1 MLPSK
6 RMINL
11 ASNQEVRISNTA
23 GCTPSSRDSRSVLII
38 AFQFLFE
45 SHLQGNVVTM
55 ARQYARNVISSV
67 QRVAMA
73 ITPSGL
79 GLHGRS
85 KTTLGSPEA
94 LTLARWICQS
104 YRQVKLHCK
113 MWKWIFIH
121 GTLEW
126 CSFQWSETIV
136 IQIIVFLTRKNLW
149 T

>member
-1 MLPSK
+1 MLAAK
-6 RMINL
+6 RMMNL
-11 ASNQEVRISNTA
+11 ASNLEVRSSDAT
-23 GCTPSSRDSRSVLII
+23 GCTASSSDSRSVLII

-79 GLHGRS
+79 HGRPKS
-85 KTTLGSPEA
+85 TSGSPEA

-104 YRQVKLHCK
+104 YRQVECSAC
-113 MWKWIFIH
+113 WKC
-121 GTLEW
+121 GN
-126 CSFQWSETIV
+126 ETS
-136 IQIIVFLTRKNLW
+136 
-149 T
+149 